1 MKEVKV
7 LGLDLGTNSVGH
19 ALVTKKYEEDSVLPA
34 SIEIIDA
41 NSRIVPPRSAAK
53 DPLVDYLK
61 GAKQKSTASERRGFR
76 SMRRRYGRFIL
87 RRERLFRVLHEL
99 AWLPEHMENALDFE
113 KHLGRFKVQNDKS
126 LKIEPIDK
134 TVQAPT
140 MQWNGKEFA
149 FPQAFD
155 AMLADFAVPA
165 GTLIS
170 HDWVIYYLR
179 KKALVE
185 KLSNEEL
192 AYVISAFNTK
202 RGYYQRGRNNEDKT
216 EDANKE
222 TEDANKET
230 KDANK
235 STYTIEP
242 TIVEKRGIMDGDVLP
257 KGIKNKNMLLVL
269 DCQSRSKDARGNAKP
284 LCFYFDNSKD
294 RTFSAMNVGDKI
306 ANVVVEEIIE
316 EDDDGNDI
324 LKSQPKCFIDAWRYK
339 KTRATELLESSE
351 KTLGEIIYGMLKETV
366 LSGDTRIVGGIFETI
381 DREDYVKEL
390 RKILKTQAQW
400 HPKLKDAETLKKVAA
415 ALYPKNPDHQAKRT
429 GKNQTL
435 INFIID
441 DVVFYQRPLKIK
453 KSLID
458 KCELESRGNNKRP
471 CAAISNPIAQEF
483 RVLQFV
489 SNLKV
494 LDEYGEDWTAKFLGT
509 PEKYQALYELL
520 ISKKEQKFGI
530 SFNKELIKIAI
541 GDSKKKSLVADN
553 VELTARKIKTNFD
566 EVKSVKLN
574 YTRAEIAKHFKKL
587 FGNWQWNL
595 NNDQE
600 YALWHLCYS
609 VSDPRELEKGL
620 KKFAIKYAEIFA
632 GTQISPKEFAKEFK
646 KIEPFEEGYSA
657 YSEKALKKML
667 PLMRP
672 KFDWE
677 SVPASAQMRIDAFLN
692 YRLENADEDAR
703 EEHED
708 LRDYLAKQGRV
719 AITARSEFYGLQP
732 WLAKLLV
739 YGHATADDG
748 EKWVCGN
755 DIRKFISN
763 SDKKGFRAGTLR
775 NPIVESIALESLRVV
790 ADIVDKY
797 GVPDEIHIE
806 LGRELNATAEQRKKT
821 KERNDKN
828 EKARKNAEEECKKY
842 IRDKG
847 SNEKLA
853 KLVERYLLW
862 EEQEHC
868 DPYVLDRTISIS
880 EALNGGLYQV
890 DHIVPYSKYNNDSR
904 DNKVLTIAAVN
915 KEKSNRTGMQF
926 IKEMNGASVG
936 GNAIYSVA
944 EYRNNILS
952 WRNKRK
958 QELLLSETVP
968 EGFQSAQLNNT
979 RYITKFVAK
988 QLSKLVRGN
997 DKDGGAISKN
1007 IVVVSGGITDRLKND
1022 WGLGNAA
1029 SGVWNQLMRE
1039 RVRNV
1044 YGNATRNEDG
1054 SFSNGVDD
1062 DGKCHIDEDAHDK
1075 TGKGG
1080 LKRIDHRHH
1089 ALDAIVIASCDRRH
1103 VQNINRE
1110 NAQEFFKQGENQ
1122 KREFAPP
1129 CENFA
1134 EIVKAAL
1141 ANKVV
1146 SVKGNNRVF
1155 TGNTCYI
1162 ATYQGRKKKYEHKKQ
1177 SGFVI
1182 RRRLH
1187 EDTFWGLVDENK
1199 VSLRINLEVLGNA
1212 KTAAD
1217 KKSVSKKIGNCNDNV
1232 VKFILNRH
1240 LLNNGSDLAEAFSP
1254 NGIAEMNA
1262 IITRDGNAL
1271 TPKGKPHKAIKY
1283 FHIVEDKGAGFTVS
1297 KLKFKPTKVAYGA
1310 KGGNLKLA
1318 VFLDNKGK
1326 WGRKTITIRDM
1337 MNSFEI
1343 KIPNLLFEVRPDDL
1357 LYWPEEATQNEIP
1370 TLETIDLKRVF
1381 KVRKFGGP
1389 ASQLFVD
1396 PVNISTPLLKD
1407 EVLIEI
1413 AKSQKFYPLTSDR
1426 LGNITGIK
1434 TDFLN
1439 NG

>member
-126 LKIEPIDK
+126 LKVEPTDK

-140 MQWNGKEFA
+140 MQWEGKEFA

-179 KKALVE
+179 NKALVE

-192 AYVISAFNTK
+192 AYVISAFNAK

-216 EDANKE
+216 EDVNKL
-222 TEDANKET
+222 
-230 KDANK
+230 
-235 STYTIEP
+235 TYTIEP
-242 TIVEKRGIMDGDVLP
+242 TIVEKREIIDDDELP

-269 DCQSRSKDARGNAKP
+269 DCQSRLKDARGNAKP
-284 LCFYFDNSKD
+284 LCFYFDKFKD

-306 ANVVVEEIIE
+306 ANVIVEEIIE

-324 LKSQPKCFIDAWRYK
+324 LKSQPKCFIDAWLYK
-339 KTRATELLESSE
+339 KTRAAESLASSG
-351 KTLGEIIYGMLKETV
+351 KTLGATIYDMLKETV
-366 LSGDTRIVGGIFETI
+366 LSGDIRIVGGVFGTI
-381 DREDYVKEL
+381 NRKHYVDEL
-390 RKILKTQAQW
+390 RKILETQAQW
-400 HPKLKDAETLKKVAA
+400 HPELKDAGTLKKVAA

-435 INFIID
+435 IDFIIE
-441 DVVFYQRPLKIK
+441 DVVFYQRPLKTK

-494 LDEYGEDWTAKFLGT
+494 LDEYGEDWTALFLGT

-520 ISKKEQKFGI
+520 ISEKEQKFGT
-530 SFNKELIKIAI
+530 SFNNKLIKIAT

-553 VELTARKIKTNFD
+553 VELTAQKIKTNFD

-574 YTRAEIAKHFKKL
+574 YTRAEIAKRFKKL
-587 FGNWQWNL
+587 FGSWQWNL
-595 NNDQE
+595 SAEQE

-609 VSDPRELEKGL
+609 VSDPIELEKGL
-620 KKFAIKYAEIFA
+620 KKFATKYAEIFA
-632 GTQISPKEFAKEFK
+632 GTQISPEKFAEEFV

-672 KFDWE
+672 KFVWE

-692 YRLENADEDAR
+692 YRSENADEDAR

-719 AITARSEFYGLQP
+719 AIVARSEFYGLQP

-739 YGHATADDG
+739 YGPATADDG

-763 SDKKGFRAGTLR
+763 SDKKGFRAGSLR
-775 NPIVESIALESLRVV
+775 NPIVEAIALESLRVV
-790 ADIVDKY
+790 ADIVDRY

-828 EKARKNAEEECKKY
+828 EAARKNAEERCKEY
-842 IRDKG
+842 IQDTH

-862 EEQEHC
+862 EEQEHR
-868 DPYVLDRTISIS
+868 DPYVLDRTISLS
-880 EALNGGLYQV
+880 EALNGELYQV

-904 DNKVLTIAAVN
+904 DNKVLTVAVVN
-915 KEKSNRTGMQF
+915 KEKTNRTGMQF
-926 IKEMNGASVG
+926 IKETNGASVG

-944 EYRNNILS
+944 EYRNNVYKFFR
-952 WRNKRK
+952 RNERK
-958 QELLLSETVP
+958 QELLLIEKIP

-1044 YGNATRNEDG
+1044 YGNAIRQEDG

-1062 DGKCHIDEDAHDK
+1062 DGKCRIDEDAHDK

-1110 NAQEFFKQGENQ
+1110 NAQAFFKQGENQ

-1146 SVKGNNRVF
+1146 SIKGNNRVF

-1187 EDTFWGLVDENK
+1187 EDTCWGLVDENK

-1217 KKSVSKKIGNCNDNV
+1217 KKSVLKKIDNCNDNV
-1232 VKFILNRH
+1232 VKFILKRH

-1262 IITRDGNAL
+1262 IIMRDGNAL

-1283 FHIVEDKGAGFTVS
+1283 LHIVEDKGAGFIVS
-1297 KLKFKPTKVAYGA
+1297 KTKYKPTKVAYGA
-1310 KGGNLKLA
+1310 KGGNLKYLC
-1318 VFLDNKGK
+1318 FSKDCK
-1326 WGRKTITIRDM
+1326 W
-1337 MNSFEI
+1337 NFEI
-1343 KIPNLLFEVRPDDL
+1343 VDLRISIDSILNSRDIKQSNSGKFCFAIRPDDL
-1357 LYWPEEATQNEIP
+1357 IYWPEEAKQNEIP
-1370 TLETIDLKRVF
+1370 ILETIDLKRVF
-1381 KVRKFGGP
+1381 KVRKFANNG
-1389 ASQLFVD
+1389 LFVD
-1396 PVNISTPLLKD
+1396 PVNLATPLLKK
-1407 EVLIEI
+1407 EVELYI
-1413 AKSQKFYPLTSDR
+1413 AKSQKFYPLTIDR
-1426 LGNITGIK
+1426 LGNIIGIK
-1434 TDFLN
+1434 TDFSN

>member
-179 KKALVE
+179 NKALVE

-216 EDANKE
+216 EDANKL
-222 TEDANKET
+222 
-230 KDANK
+230 
-235 STYTIEP
+235 TYTIEP
-242 TIVEKRGIMDGDVLP
+242 KIVEKREIIDDDELP

-269 DCQSRSKDARGNAKP
+269 DCQSRLKDARGNAKP
-284 LCFYFDNSKD
+284 LCFYFDKFKD
-294 RTFSAMNVGDKI
+294 RTFSVMNVGDKI

-316 EDDDGNDI
+316 EDDDGNNI
-324 LKSQPKCFIDAWRYK
+324 LKSQPKCFIDAWLYK
-339 KTRATELLESSE
+339 KTRAAESLASSG
-351 KTLGEIIYGMLKETV
+351 KTLGATIYDMLKETV
-366 LSGDTRIVGGIFETI
+366 LSGDIRIVGGIFGTI
-381 DREDYVKEL
+381 NRKHYVDEL
-390 RKILKTQAQW
+390 RKILETQVQW
-400 HPKLKDAETLKKVAA
+400 HPELKDAGTLKKVAA

-435 INFIID
+435 IDFIIE
-441 DVVFYQRPLKIK
+441 DVVFYQRPLKTK

-494 LDEYGEDWTAKFLGT
+494 LDEYGEDWTALFLGT

-520 ISKKEQKFGI
+520 ISKKEQKFGE

-587 FGNWQWNL
+587 FGNWQWSL

-609 VSDPRELEKGL
+609 VSDPIELEKGL

-632 GTQISPKEFAKEFK
+632 GTQISPEKFAEEFK

-708 LRDYLAKQGRV
+708 LRDYLKKQGRV

-739 YGHATADDG
+739 YGPATADDG

-862 EEQEHC
+862 EEQEHR
-868 DPYVLDRTISIS
+868 DPYVRDDRKINLS
-880 EALNGGLYQV
+880 EALNGQRYQV

-915 KEKSNRTGMQF
+915 KAKSDRTGMQF
-926 IKEMNGASVG
+926 IKEMDGASVD
-936 GNAIYSVA
+936 GNAIYKEA
-944 EYRNNILS
+944 EYRNNIHKFF

-1054 SFSNGVDD
+1054 SFSKGVDD

-1155 TGNTCYI
+1155 TGNTSYI

-1212 KTAAD
+1212 KTAKD
-1217 KKSVSKKIGNCNDNV
+1217 KEKAMEKIRSSNDSV
-1232 VKFILNRH
+1232 VKSILNRH
-1240 LLNNGSDLAEAFSP
+1240 LLNKGDLSLAFSP
-1254 NGIAEMNA
+1254 NGIEEMNA
-1262 IITRDGNAL
+1262 EIARDGNAL

-1283 FHIVEDKGAGFTVS
+1283 LHIVEDKGAGFVVS
-1297 KLKFKPTKVAYGA
+1297 KTKYKPTKVAYTA

-1357 LYWPEEATQNEIP
+1357 IYWPEEAKQNEIP

>member
-140 MQWNGKEFA
+140 MQWNGKEFV

-216 EDANKE
+216 EDANKL
-222 TEDANKET
+222 
-230 KDANK
+230 
-235 STYTIEP
+235 TYTIEP
-242 TIVEKRGIMDGDVLP
+242 KIVEKRAIIDDDELP

-269 DCQSRSKDARGNAKP
+269 DCQSRLKDASGNAKP
-284 LCFYFDNSKD
+284 LCFYFDNSKE

-306 ANVVVEEIIE
+306 ANVVVEEIVE

-324 LKSQPKCFIDAWRYK
+324 LKSQPKCFIDAWLYK
-339 KTRATELLESSE
+339 KTSAAESLASSG
-351 KTLGEIIYGMLKETV
+351 KTLGATIYDMLKKTV
-366 LSGDTRIVGGIFETI
+366 LSGDIRIVGGVFGTI
-381 DREDYVKEL
+381 NRKHYVDEL
-390 RKILKTQAQW
+390 RKILETQVQW
-400 HPKLKDAETLKKVAA
+400 HPELKDAGTLKKVAA

-435 INFIID
+435 IDFIIE
-441 DVVFYQRPLKIK
+441 DVVFYQRPLKTK

-494 LDEYGEDWTAKFLGT
+494 LDEYGEDWTALFLGT

-520 ISKKEQKFGI
+520 ISKKEQKFGE

-541 GDSKKKSLVADN
+541 GDNKKKLLVADN
-553 VELTARKIKTNFD
+553 VELTAQKIKTNFD

-609 VSDPRELEKGL
+609 VSDPIELEKGL

-632 GTQISPKEFAKEFK
+632 GTQISPEKFAKEFA

-739 YGHATADDG
+739 YGPATADDG

-828 EKARKNAEEECKKY
+828 EDARKKAEEECKKY

-862 EEQEHC
+862 EEQEHR
-868 DPYVLDRTISIS
+868 DPYVRDDRKINLS
-880 EALNGGLYQV
+880 EALNGQRYQV

-915 KEKSNRTGMQF
+915 KAKSDRTGMQF
-926 IKEMNGASVG
+926 IKEMDGASVG
-936 GNAIYSVA
+936 GNEIYKEA
-944 EYRNNILS
+944 EYRNNILRFFGS
-952 WRNKRK
+952 NKRK
-958 QELLLSETVP
+958 QKLLLSEKIP

-997 DKDGGAISKN
+997 DNDGGAISKN

-1054 SFSNGVDD
+1054 SFPNGVDD

-1089 ALDAIVIASCDRRH
+1089 ALDAIVIASCERRH

-1146 SVKGNNRVF
+1146 SIKGNNRVF
-1155 TGNTCYI
+1155 TGNTSYI

-1199 VSLRINLEVLGNA
+1199 VSLRINLEDLGNA

-1217 KKSVSKKIGNCNDNV
+1217 KKSVSKKINKCNDNV

-1240 LLNNGSDLAEAFSP
+1240 LLNNGSDLTEAFSP

-1283 FHIVEDKGAGFTVS
+1283 LHIVEDKGAGFVVS
-1297 KLKFKPTKVAYGA
+1297 KTKYKPTKVAYTA

-1357 LYWPEEATQNEIP
+1357 IYWPEEAKQNEIP

-1381 KVRKFGGP
+1381 KVRKFNIGRIY
-1389 ASQLFVD
+1389 VD
-1396 PVNISTPLLKD
+1396 PVNISMELQKGK
-1407 EVLIEI
+1407 ECEI
-1413 AKSQKFYPLTSDR
+1413 GIKAGQKFYPLTSDR

>member
-216 EDANKE
+216 EDANKL
-222 TEDANKET
+222 
-230 KDANK
+230 
-235 STYTIEP
+235 TYTIEP
-242 TIVEKRGIMDGDVLP
+242 KIVEKRAIIDDDELP

-269 DCQSRSKDARGNAKP
+269 DCQSRLKDARGNAKP
-284 LCFYFDNSKD
+284 LCFYFDNSKE

-306 ANVVVEEIIE
+306 ANVVVEEIVE

-324 LKSQPKCFIDAWRYK
+324 LKSQPKCFIDAWLYK
-339 KTRATELLESSE
+339 KTSAAESLASSG
-351 KTLGEIIYGMLKETV
+351 KTLGATIYDMLKKTV
-366 LSGDTRIVGGIFETI
+366 LSGDFRIVGGVFGTI
-381 DREDYVKEL
+381 NRKHYVDEL
-390 RKILKTQAQW
+390 RKILETQVQW
-400 HPKLKDAETLKKVAA
+400 HPELKDAGTLKKVAA

-435 INFIID
+435 IDFIIE
-441 DVVFYQRPLKIK
+441 DVVFYQRPLKTK

-494 LDEYGEDWTAKFLGT
+494 LDEYGEDWTASFLGT

-520 ISKKEQKFGI
+520 ISKKEQKFGT

-553 VELTARKIKTNFD
+553 VELTAQKIKTNFD

-609 VSDPRELEKGL
+609 VSDPIELEKGL

-632 GTQISPKEFAKEFK
+632 GTQISPEKFAEEFK

-739 YGHATADDG
+739 YGPATADDG

-828 EKARKNAEEECKKY
+828 EAARKNAEEECKKY
-842 IRDKG
+842 IRDTPF
-847 SNEKLA
+847 NEKLPKLA
-853 KLVERYLLW
+853 TLVERYLLW
-862 EEQEHC
+862 KEQGGR
-868 DPYVLDRTISIS
+868 DPYVRDDRKINLS
-880 EALNGGLYQV
+880 EALNGERYQV

-915 KEKSNRTGMQF
+915 KAKSDRTGMQF
-926 IKEMNGASVG
+926 IKEMNGASVD
-936 GNAIYSVA
+936 GNAIYKEA
-944 EYRNNILS
+944 EYRNNIREFF

-958 QELLLSETVP
+958 QELLLSETIP

-997 DKDGGAISKN
+997 DNDGGAISKN

-1044 YGNATRNEDG
+1044 YGNASRQKDG

-1089 ALDAIVIASCDRRH
+1089 ALDAIVIASCERRH

-1110 NAQEFFKQGENQ
+1110 NAQAFFKQGENQ

-1146 SVKGNNRVF
+1146 SIKGNNRVF
-1155 TGNTCYI
+1155 TGNTSYI

-1199 VSLRINLEVLGNA
+1199 VSLRINLEELGKA

-1217 KKSVSKKIGNCNDNV
+1217 KKSVSKKIDRCNDNV
-1232 VKFILNRH
+1232 VKSILNRH
-1240 LLNNGSDLAEAFSP
+1240 LLNNGSDLTEAFSP

-1262 IITRDGNAL
+1262 IIQRDGNAL

-1283 FHIVEDKGAGFTVS
+1283 LHIVEDKGAGFVVS
-1297 KLKFKPTKVAYGA
+1297 KTKYKPTKVAYGA
-1310 KGGNLKLA
+1310 KGGNLKYLC
-1318 VFLDNKGK
+1318 FSKDCK
-1326 WGRKTITIRDM
+1326 W
-1337 MNSFEI
+1337 NFEI
-1343 KIPNLLFEVRPDDL
+1343 VDLRISIDSILNSRDIKQSNSGKFCFAIRPDDL
-1357 LYWPEEATQNEIP
+1357 IYWPEEAKQNEIP

-1381 KVRKFGGP
+1381 KVRKFANNG
-1389 ASQLFVD
+1389 LFVD
-1396 PVNISTPLLKD
+1396 PVNLATPLSKK
-1407 EVLIEI
+1407 EVELYI

>member
-126 LKIEPIDK
+126 LKVEPIDK

-140 MQWNGKEFA
+140 MQWNGKEFV

-179 KKALVE
+179 NKALVE

-216 EDANKE
+216 EDANKL
-222 TEDANKET
+222 
-230 KDANK
+230 
-235 STYTIEP
+235 TYTIEP
-242 TIVEKRGIMDGDVLP
+242 TIVEKREIIDDDELP

-269 DCQSRSKDARGNAKP
+269 DCQSRLKDARGNAKP
-284 LCFYFDNSKD
+284 LCFYFDKFKD
-294 RTFSAMNVGDKI
+294 RTFSVMNVGDKI

-316 EDDDGNDI
+316 EDDDGNNI
-324 LKSQPKCFIDAWRYK
+324 LKSQPKCFIDAWLYK
-339 KTRATELLESSE
+339 KTRAAESLASSG
-351 KTLGEIIYGMLKETV
+351 KTLGATIYDMLKETV
-366 LSGDTRIVGGIFETI
+366 LSGDIRIVGGVFGTI
-381 DREDYVKEL
+381 NRKHYVDEL
-390 RKILKTQAQW
+390 RKILETQVQW
-400 HPKLKDAETLKKVAA
+400 HPELKDAGTLKKVAA

-435 INFIID
+435 IDFIIE
-441 DVVFYQRPLKIK
+441 DVVFYQRPLKTK

-494 LDEYGEDWTAKFLGT
+494 LDEYGEDWTASFLGT

-520 ISKKEQKFGI
+520 ISKKEQKFGE

-541 GDSKKKSLVADN
+541 GDNKKKLLVADN
-553 VELTARKIKTNFD
+553 VELTAQKIKTNFD

-609 VSDPRELEKGL
+609 VSDPIELEKGL

-632 GTQISPKEFAKEFK
+632 GTQISPEEFAKEFK

-708 LRDYLAKQGRV
+708 LRNYLAKQGRV

-828 EKARKNAEEECKKY
+828 EDARKKAEEECKKY

-862 EEQEHC
+862 EEQEHR
-868 DPYVLDRTISIS
+868 DPYVRDDRKINLS
-880 EALNGGLYQV
+880 EALNGELYQV

-904 DNKVLTIAAVN
+904 DNKVLTIAEVN
-915 KEKSNRTGMQF
+915 KAKSNRTGMQF
-926 IKEMNGASVG
+926 IKEMDGASVG

-944 EYRNNILS
+944 EYRNNIHKFF

-958 QELLLSETVP
+958 QELLLSEIVP

-1044 YGNATRNEDG
+1044 YGNAIRQEDG

-1110 NAQEFFKQGENQ
+1110 NAQAFFKQGENQ

-1129 CENFA
+1129 CKNFA
-1134 EIVKAAL
+1134 EIVKDAL

-1146 SVKGNNRVF
+1146 SIKGNNRVF
-1155 TGNTCYI
+1155 TGNTSYI

-1187 EDTFWGLVDENK
+1187 EDTCWGLVDENK
-1199 VSLRINLEVLGNA
+1199 VSLRINLENLGNA

-1217 KKSVSKKIGNCNDNV
+1217 KKSVSKKINKCNDNV
-1232 VKFILNRH
+1232 VKSILNRH
-1240 LLNNGSDLAEAFSP
+1240 LLNKGDLSLAFSP
-1254 NGIAEMNA
+1254 NGIEEMNA
-1262 IITRDGNAL
+1262 EIVRDGNAL

-1310 KGGNLKLA
+1310 KGGNLKYLC
-1318 VFLDNKGK
+1318 FRKDCK
-1326 WGRKTITIRDM
+1326 W
-1337 MNSFEI
+1337 NFEI
-1343 KIPNLLFEVRPDDL
+1343 VDLRISIDSILNSRDIKQSNSGKFCFAIRPDDL
-1357 LYWPEEATQNEIP
+1357 IYWPEEAKQNEIP

-1381 KVRKFGGP
+1381 KVRKFANNG
-1389 ASQLFVD
+1389 LFVD
-1396 PVNISTPLLKD
+1396 PVNLATPLLKK
-1407 EVLIEI
+1407 EVELYI

>member
-19 ALVTKKYEEDSVLPA
+19 ALVTKKYEEDSVMPA

-126 LKIEPIDK
+126 LKVEPTDK

-140 MQWNGKEFA
+140 MQWDGKEFA

-179 KKALVE
+179 NKALVE

-192 AYVISAFNTK
+192 AYVISAFNAK

-216 EDANKE
+216 EDANKL
-222 TEDANKET
+222 
-230 KDANK
+230 
-235 STYTIEP
+235 TYTIEP
-242 TIVEKRGIMDGDVLP
+242 TIVEKREIIDDDELP

-269 DCQSRSKDARGNAKP
+269 DCQSRLKDARGNAKP
-284 LCFYFDNSKD
+284 LCFYFDKFKD
-294 RTFSAMNVGDKI
+294 RAFSAMNVGDKI
-306 ANVVVEEIIE
+306 ANVIVEEIIE

-324 LKSQPKCFIDAWRYK
+324 LKSQPKCFIDAWLYK
-339 KTRATELLESSE
+339 KTRAAESLASSG
-351 KTLGEIIYGMLKETV
+351 KTLGATIYDMLKETV
-366 LSGDTRIVGGIFETI
+366 ASGDIRIVGGVFGTI
-381 DREDYVKEL
+381 NRKHYVDEL
-390 RKILKTQAQW
+390 RKILEVQAQW
-400 HPKLKDAETLKKVAA
+400 HPELKDAGTLKKVAA

-435 INFIID
+435 IDFIIE
-441 DVVFYQRPLKIK
+441 DVVFYQRPLKTK

-494 LDEYGEDWTAKFLGT
+494 LDEYGEDWTALFLGT
-509 PEKYQALYELL
+509 PEKYQVLYELL
-520 ISKKEQKFGI
+520 ISKKEQKFGE
-530 SFNKELIKIAI
+530 SFNKELIKIAT

-553 VELTARKIKTNFD
+553 VELTAQKIKTNFD

-574 YTRAEIAKHFKKL
+574 YTREEIAKRFKKL
-587 FGNWQWNL
+587 FGSWQWSL
-595 NNDQE
+595 SAEQE

-609 VSDPRELEKGL
+609 VSDPIELEKGL
-620 KKFAIKYAEIFA
+620 KKFATKYAEIFA
-632 GTQISPKEFAKEFK
+632 GTQISPEKFAEEFV

-672 KFDWE
+672 KFVWE
-677 SVPASAQMRIDAFLN
+677 SVPASAQTRIDAFLN
-692 YRLENADEDAR
+692 YRSENADEDAR

-708 LRDYLAKQGRV
+708 LRDYLVKQGRV

-739 YGHATADDG
+739 YGPATADDG

-775 NPIVESIALESLRVV
+775 NPIVEAIALESLRVV

-828 EKARKNAEEECKKY
+828 EAARKNAEERCKEY
-842 IRDKG
+842 IRDTH

-853 KLVERYLLW
+853 KLVDRYLLW
-862 EEQEHC
+862 EEQEHR
-868 DPYVLDRTISIS
+868 DPYVLDRTISLS
-880 EALNGGLYQV
+880 EALNGELYQV

-904 DNKVLTIAAVN
+904 DNKVLTIAVVN
-915 KEKSNRTGMQF
+915 KEKTNRTGMQF
-926 IKEMNGASVG
+926 IKETNGASVG

-944 EYRNNILS
+944 EYRNNVHKFFR
-952 WRNKRK
+952 RNKRK
-958 QELLLSETVP
+958 QELLLSETIP

-1044 YGNATRNEDG
+1044 YGNAIRQEDG

-1062 DGKCHIDEDAHDK
+1062 DGKCRIDEDAHDK

-1129 CENFA
+1129 CKNFA
-1134 EIVKAAL
+1134 EIVKDAL

-1146 SVKGNNRVF
+1146 SIKGNNRVF
-1155 TGNTCYI
+1155 TGNTSYI

-1187 EDTFWGLVDENK
+1187 EDTFWGLIDENK

-1217 KKSVSKKIGNCNDNV
+1217 KKSVLKKINNCNDNV

-1271 TPKGKPHKAIKY
+1271 TPKGKAHKAIKY
-1283 FHIVEDKGAGFTVS
+1283 LHIVEDKGAGFIVS
-1297 KLKFKPTKVAYGA
+1297 KTKYKPTKVAYGA

-1326 WGRKTITIRDM
+1326 WGRKTIVIRDM
-1337 MNSFEI
+1337 MSSFEI

-1357 LYWPEEATQNEIP
+1357 LYWPEEAKQNEIP

-1413 AKSQKFYPLTSDR
+1413 ARAQKFYPLTSDR

-1434 TDFLN
+1434 TDFSN

>member
-134 TVQAPT
+134 TVQVPT

-216 EDANKE
+216 EDANKL
-222 TEDANKET
+222 
-230 KDANK
+230 
-235 STYTIEP
+235 TYTIDEP
-242 TIVEKRGIMDGDVLP
+242 TIVEKREIIDDDELP

-269 DCQSRSKDARGNAKP
+269 DCQSSLKDACGNARP
-284 LCFYFDNSKD
+284 LCFYFEKFKD

-316 EDDDGNDI
+316 EDDDGNNI
-324 LKSQPKCFIDAWRYK
+324 LKSQPKCFIDAWLYK
-339 KTRATELLESSE
+339 KTRAAESLASSG
-351 KTLGEIIYGMLKETV
+351 KTLGATIYDMLKETV
-366 LSGDTRIVGGIFETI
+366 LSGDIRIVGGVFGTI
-381 DREDYVKEL
+381 NRKHYVDEL
-390 RKILKTQAQW
+390 RKILKTQVQW
-400 HPKLKDAETLKKVAA
+400 HPELKDAETLKKVAA

-435 INFIID
+435 IDFIIE
-441 DVVFYQRPLKIK
+441 DVVFYQRPLKTK

-520 ISKKEQKFGI
+520 ISKKEQKFGT

-541 GDSKKKSLVADN
+541 GDSKKKLLVADN
-553 VELTARKIKTNFD
+553 VELTAQKIKTNFD

-620 KKFAIKYAEIFA
+620 KKFAIKYTEIFA
-632 GTQISPKEFAKEFK
+632 GTQISPEEFAEEFK

-708 LRDYLAKQGRV
+708 LRDYLAKQGRG

-739 YGHATADDG
+739 YGPATADDG

-828 EKARKNAEEECKKY
+828 EAARKKAEEECKKY

-862 EEQEHC
+862 EEQEHR

-880 EALNGGLYQV
+880 EALNGELYQV

-915 KEKSNRTGMQF
+915 KAKSDRTGMQF
-926 IKEMNGASVG
+926 IKEMDGASVG
-936 GNAIYSVA
+936 GNEIYKEA
-944 EYRNNILS
+944 EYRNNIREFF

-958 QELLLSETVP
+958 QELLLSETIP

-997 DKDGGAISKN
+997 DNDGGAISKN

-1044 YGNATRNEDG
+1044 YGNASRQEDG
-1054 SFSNGVDD
+1054 SFPNGVDD

-1089 ALDAIVIASCDRRH
+1089 ALDAIVIASCERRH

-1146 SVKGNNRVF
+1146 SIKGNNRVF
-1155 TGNTCYI
+1155 TGNTSYI

-1187 EDTFWGLVDENK
+1187 EDTFWGLVDENN
-1199 VSLRINLEVLGNA
+1199 VSLRINLEELGKA

-1217 KKSVSKKIGNCNDNV
+1217 KKSVSKKINKCNDNV
-1232 VKFILNRH
+1232 VKSILNRH
-1240 LLNNGSDLAEAFSP
+1240 LLNNGSDLTEAFSP

-1283 FHIVEDKGAGFTVS
+1283 FHIVEDKGAGFVVS
-1297 KLKFKPTKVAYGA
+1297 KTKYKPTKVAYGA

-1357 LYWPEEATQNEIP
+1357 IYWPEEAKQNEIP

-1381 KVRKFGGP
+1381 KVRKFNEEKNRTRIY
-1389 ASQLFVD
+1389 VD
-1396 PVNISTPLLKD
+1396 PVNISMELLKKK
-1407 EVLIEI
+1407 ECEIEI
-1413 AKSQKFYPLTSDR
+1413 KAGQKFYPLTSDR

>member
-179 KKALVE
+179 NKALVE

-216 EDANKE
+216 EDANKL
-222 TEDANKET
+222 
-230 KDANK
+230 
-235 STYTIEP
+235 TYTIEP
-242 TIVEKRGIMDGDVLP
+242 TIVERREINDNDELP

-269 DCQSRSKDARGNAKP
+269 NCQSRSKDACGNAKP
-284 LCFYFDNSKD
+284 LCFYFDNYHKD
-294 RTFSAMNVGDKI
+294 RTTFSAMKVGDKI

-316 EDDDGNDI
+316 EDDDGNNI
-324 LKSQPKCFIDAWRYK
+324 LKSQPKCFIDAWLYK
-339 KTRATELLESSE
+339 KTRAAESLASSG
-351 KTLGEIIYGMLKETV
+351 KTLGATIYDMLKETV
-366 LSGDTRIVGGIFETI
+366 LSGDIRIVGGVFGTI
-381 DREDYVKEL
+381 NRKHYVDEL
-390 RKILKTQAQW
+390 RKILETQVQW
-400 HPKLKDAETLKKVAA
+400 HPELKDAGTLKKVAA

-435 INFIID
+435 IDFIIE
-441 DVVFYQRPLKIK
+441 DVVFYQRPLKTK

-494 LDEYGEDWTAKFLGT
+494 LDEYGEDWTASFLGT

-520 ISKKEQKFGI
+520 ISKKEQKFGT

-541 GDSKKKSLVADN
+541 GDSKKKLLVADN
-553 VELTARKIKTNFD
+553 VELTAQKIKTNFD

-587 FGNWQWNL
+587 FGNWQWSL

-609 VSDPRELEKGL
+609 VSDPIELEKGL

-632 GTQISPKEFAKEFK
+632 GTQISPEKFAEEFK

-739 YGHATADDG
+739 YGPATADDG

-828 EKARKNAEEECKKY
+828 EVARKKAEEECKKY

-862 EEQEHC
+862 EEQEHR

-880 EALNGGLYQV
+880 EALNGELYQV

-904 DNKVLTIAAVN
+904 DNKVLTIAEVN
-915 KEKSNRTGMQF
+915 KAKSNRTGMQF
-926 IKEMNGASVG
+926 IKEMDGASVG
-936 GNAIYSVA
+936 GNEIYKEA
-944 EYRNNILS
+944 EYRNNIREFFGS
-952 WRNKRK
+952 NKRK
-958 QELLLSETVP
+958 QELLLSETIP

-1044 YGNATRNEDG
+1044 YGNASRQEDG
-1054 SFSNGVDD
+1054 SFLNGVDD
-1062 DGKCHIDEDAHDK
+1062 DGKCHIDENAHDK

-1089 ALDAIVIASCDRRH
+1089 ALDAIIIASCDRRH

-1134 EIVKAAL
+1134 EIVKDAL

-1146 SVKGNNRVF
+1146 SIKGNNRVF
-1155 TGNTCYI
+1155 TGNTSYI

-1212 KTAAD
+1212 KTAKD
-1217 KKSVSKKIGNCNDNV
+1217 KEKAMEKIRSCNDNV

-1240 LLNNGSDLAEAFSP
+1240 FQNKGEDVSLAFSP
-1254 NGIAEMNA
+1254 NGIEEMNA
-1262 IITRDGNAL
+1262 EIARDGNAL

-1283 FHIVEDKGAGFTVS
+1283 LHIVEDKGAGFVVS
-1297 KLKFKPTKVAYGA
+1297 KTKYKPTKVAYTA

-1357 LYWPEEATQNEIP
+1357 IYWPEEAKQNEIP

-1389 ASQLFVD
+1389 VSQLFVD